1 MTPLASQLS
10 GSQLH
15 WYNCNNSNGVTFFQI
30 ELQSCQNLS
39 KILSLMD
46 VIFLGDLVG
55 HLCNNKKIIIRN
67 LVILPVSVSLLE
79 WTLLMLLLLHCD
91 VLVFDIISELLYNFF
106 LSSSLKFSVT

>member
-30 ELQSCQNLS
+30 ELQSFQNLS

-46 VIFLGDLVG
+46 VIFFWDLVG

-106 LSSSLKFSVT
+106 KVVHQNFL

>member
-106 LSSSLKFSVT
+106 FK

>member
-15 WYNCNNSNGVTFFQI
+15 WYNCNNSNGATFFQI

-67 LVILPVSVSLLE
+67 LVILPVSESY
-79 WTLLMLLLLHCD
+79 T
-91 VLVFDIISELLYNFF
+91 SYNIYIF
-106 LSSSLKFSVT
+106 

>member
-91 VLVFDIISELLYNFF
+91 VLVFDIISELLYNF
-106 LSSSLKFSVT
+106 LK

>member
-30 ELQSCQNLS
+30 ELQSCPNLS

-46 VIFLGDLVG
+46 VIFFGDLVG

-106 LSSSLKFSVT
+106 KVVHQNFL

>member
-46 VIFLGDLVG
+46 VIFFGDLVG

-79 WTLLMLLLLHCD
+79 WTLLMLLLLHCG
-91 VLVFDIISELLYNFF
+91 VLVFDIICELLYNFF
-106 LSSSLKFSVT
+106 KVVHQNFL

>member
-46 VIFLGDLVG
+46 VIFFWDLVG

-91 VLVFDIISELLYNFF
+91 VLVFDFISELLYNFF
-106 LSSSLKFSVT
+106 KVVHQNFL

>member
-91 VLVFDIISELLYNFF
+91 VLVFDIISELLYNFLKVVHQNF
-106 LSSSLKFSVT
+106 L

>member
-106 LSSSLKFSVT
+106 KVVHQHFL

>member
-106 LSSSLKFSVT
+106 KVVHQNFL

>member
-106 LSSSLKFSVT
+106 KVVHQIFL

>member
-39 KILSLMD
+39 KILLLMD

-67 LVILPVSVSLLE
+67 LVILPVSVFLLE

-106 LSSSLKFSVT
+106 

>member
-1 MTPLASQLS
+1 ME
-10 GSQLH
+10 LH
-15 WYNCNNSNGVTFFQI
+15 FFQI

-46 VIFLGDLVG
+46 VIFFGDLVG
-55 HLCNNKKIIIRN
+55 HLCNNKKILIRN

-106 LSSSLKFSVT
+106 KVVHQNFL

>member
-46 VIFLGDLVG
+46 VIFFCYLVG

-106 LSSSLKFSVT
+106 KVVHQNFL

>member
-106 LSSSLKFSVT
+106 

>member
-30 ELQSCQNLS
+30 ELQSFQNLS

-46 VIFLGDLVG
+46 VIFFWDLVG

-106 LSSSLKFSVT
+106 FK